1 MTFRRVYYGLKPY
14 LPSALR
20 IAFRRWRA
28 RHKRDAHADV
38 WPIKEGSEKPPPG
51 WRGWPE
57 GKRFAFVLTHD
68 VEGKRGLD
76 RCRQLMELDSSLGF
90 RSSFNF
96 VPEGDYSTPKELRD
110 HLNANG
116 FEVGVHDLKH
126 DGKLYHSRKIFK
138 ARAERINH
146 YLKEWNAVGFRSG
159 FMLHNLE
166 WLHDLNILYDS
177 STFDTDPFE
186 PQPDGVHTIFPFWTP
201 GPRGCGYIEIPYTLV
216 QDFNLF
222 IILQEKTIDVWKRK
236 LDWIVERG
244 GMALLDVHPDYVD
257 FHSQNG
263 SAREYPATRYQE
275 FLRYVKSKYDG
286 LYWHALPN
294 EVANHALQ
302 SKALKAGVSPG
313 VASAK
318 RKIWIDLD
326 NTPHVPFFKP
336 IIKELEKSNYEVL
349 LTARDAFQVCQLAT
363 HHGLRYTMVG
373 HHYGKH
379 VLLKLVGFFYR
390 SLQLLPVALRE
401 KPALALSHGARS
413 QIFICNLLRI
423 PTVLI
428 MDYEHSKTPPLAR
441 PLWGIVPDSFPDHGL
456 HCLREDRLRKYAG
469 LKEDVY
475 APDFR
480 PDSSILRELGLNGE
494 DVIVTIRPPATEAH
508 YHNPES
514 ETLFINFMAKL
525 AGTPGARGILL
536 PRNEKQQLHIR
547 NNWPQ
552 WFKDSKVI
560 IPKKVVDGLNL
571 VWHSDLVVSGGGT
584 MNREA
589 AALGVPVYSIFRG
602 HIGVVD
608 KRLSEEGRL
617 VLIESIDD
625 LDRKIVFKRRRRD
638 ALFDSK
644 PRKALEHIMA
654 HVNEIMHFYYPE

>member
-1 MTFRRVYYGLKPY
+1 
-14 LPSALR
+14 
-20 IAFRRWRA
+20 
-28 RHKRDAHADV
+28 
-38 WPIKEGSEKPPPG
+38 
-51 WRGWPE
+51 
-57 GKRFAFVLTHD
+57 
-68 VEGKRGLD
+68 
-76 RCRQLMELDSSLGF
+76 MELESSIGF

-96 VPEGDYSTPKELRD
+96 IPEGDYSTPKELRD
-110 HLNANG
+110 HLTSNG

-126 DGKLYHSRKIFK
+126 DGKLYRSRNAFK
-138 ARAERINH
+138 AHADRINH

-159 FMLHNLE
+159 FMHHNLD

-186 PQPDGVHTIFPFWTP
+186 PQPEGVHTIFPFWEP

-222 IILQEKTIDVWKRK
+222 IILQEKTIDFWKKK

-244 GMALLDVHPDYVD
+244 GMALLDVHPDYVN

-263 SAREYPATRYQE
+263 SPQEYPATRYRE

-286 LYWHALPN
+286 LFWHALPN
-294 EVANHALQ
+294 EVAKHALQ
-302 SKALKAGVSPG
+302 SKALTPGVSPG

-336 IIKELEKSNYEVL
+336 IIKELEKSGYEVL
-349 LTARDAFQVCQLAT
+349 LTARDAFQVCQLAA
-363 HHGLRYTMVG
+363 HHGLRYTTVG
-373 HHYGKH
+373 HHYGKN
-379 VLLKLVGFFYR
+379 VMFKLVGFFYR

-413 QIFICNLLRI
+413 QIFVCNLFRI

-441 PLWGIVPDSFPDHGL
+441 PLWEIVPDSLPDHGL
-456 HCLREDRLRKYAG
+456 HCRRQDRVRRYAG

-480 PDSSILRELGLNGE
+480 PDSSILCELGLNG
-494 DVIVTIRPPATEAH
+494 DDIIVTVRPPATEAH
-508 YHNPES
+508 YRNPES
-514 ETLFINFMAKL
+514 ETLFIHFMRKL
-525 AGTPGARGILL
+525 SGTPGARGILL
-536 PRNEKQQLHIR
+536 PRNQKQEDHIR
-547 NNWPQ
+547 KNWPQ

-560 IPKKVVDGLNL
+560 IPKNVVDGLNL

-589 AALGVPVYSIFRG
+589 AALGVPVFSIFRG
-602 HIGVVD
+602 PIGAVD

-617 VLIESIDD
+617 ILIESIDD
-625 LDRKIVFKRRRRD
+625 LDRKIVFRRRQRD

-644 PRKALEHIMA
+644 PRKALECIMA
-654 HVNEIMHFYYPE
+654 HVNEIMYFYYPERC

>member
-1 MTFRRVYYGLKPY
+1 
-14 LPSALR
+14 
-20 IAFRRWRA
+20 
-28 RHKRDAHADV
+28 
-38 WPIKEGSEKPPPG
+38 
-51 WRGWPE
+51 
-57 GKRFAFVLTHD
+57 
-68 VEGKRGLD
+68 
-76 RCRQLMELDSSLGF
+76 
-90 RSSFNF
+90 
-96 VPEGDYSTPKELRD
+96 
-110 HLNANG
+110 
-116 FEVGVHDLKH
+116 
-126 DGKLYHSRKIFK
+126 
-138 ARAERINH
+138 
-146 YLKEWNAVGFRSG
+146 
-159 FMLHNLE
+159 
-166 WLHDLNILYDS
+166 
-177 STFDTDPFE
+177 
-186 PQPDGVHTIFPFWTP
+186 
-201 GPRGCGYIEIPYTLV
+201 
-216 QDFNLF
+216 
-222 IILQEKTIDVWKRK
+222 
-236 LDWIVERG
+236 
-244 GMALLDVHPDYVD
+244 
-257 FHSQNG
+257 
-263 SAREYPATRYQE
+263 
-275 FLRYVKSKYDG
+275 
-286 LYWHALPN
+286 
-294 EVANHALQ
+294 
-302 SKALKAGVSPG
+302 
-313 VASAK
+313 
-318 RKIWIDLD
+318 
-326 NTPHVPFFKP
+326 
-336 IIKELEKSNYEVL
+336 
-349 LTARDAFQVCQLAT
+349 
-363 HHGLRYTMVG
+363 
-373 HHYGKH
+373 
-379 VLLKLVGFFYR
+379 
-390 SLQLLPVALRE
+390 
-401 KPALALSHGARS
+401 
-413 QIFICNLLRI
+413 
-423 PTVLI
+423 

-441 PLWGIVPDSFPDHGL
+441 PLWGIVPDSFPDHGFQ
-456 HCLREDRLRKYAG
+456 CLREDRLRKYAG